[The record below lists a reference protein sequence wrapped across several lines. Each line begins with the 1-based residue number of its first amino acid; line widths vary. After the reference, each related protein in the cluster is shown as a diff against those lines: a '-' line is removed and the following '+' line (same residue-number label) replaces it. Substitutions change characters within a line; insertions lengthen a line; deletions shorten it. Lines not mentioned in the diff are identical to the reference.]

1 MELHHGDK
9 QPPFLGKLQDEIFL
23 FAVGGL
29 YLLRPLVDGDAVF
42 IVDDPL
48 SRNEPRAPVARRAVL
63 DPPPGDGD
71 AGEFKVGHHGAL
83 GIAVDKAFAQYSLA
97 GLKAV
102 DPRPL
107 EVAFRLRDD
116 LYPVTVF
123 DHRKAVA
130 FYLFKFAAEVGK
142 LHDRHTRGAVFYVRQ
157 DAQPPVGGETGA
169 ELLPCLPGHAV
180 FAVEALPQPDGVLRG
195 RIEPV
200 RIKEEYPHI
209 LGEIVFQS
217 VVGL

>member
-9 QPPFLGKLQDEIFL
+9 QPPLLGKLQNEIFL

-48 SRNEPRAPVARRAVL
+48 SRNEPRAPVARRSVL
-63 DPPPGDGD
+63 DPPPGYGD

-123 DHRKAVA
+123 DH
-130 FYLFKFAAEVGK
+130 
-142 LHDRHTRGAVFYVRQ
+142 
-157 DAQPPVGGETGA
+157 
-169 ELLPCLPGHAV
+169 
-180 FAVEALPQPDGVLRG
+180 
-195 RIEPV
+195 
-200 RIKEEYPHI
+200 
-209 LGEIVFQS
+209 
-217 VVGL
+217 